1 MRVTALDNSAGADGS
16 VMSGL
21 ADRLPTR
28 FADVEQLDDFLAQPN
43 QALIND
49 LATLDGDILILGVAG
64 KMGPTLA
71 RLARNAAPEK
81 RIIGVARFS
90 EPSLREQLDSFG
102 IETIAADLLD
112 KEQVAALPKAKNV
125 IFMAGR
131 KFGSSGN
138 QALTWA
144 MNVHS
149 PAIVAE
155 TFRESRIVAFSTGN
169 IYPLVDV
176 MHQGALET
184 TTPGPRGE
192 YAQSCLGRERLFEYF
207 SGLYGTPGRLFRLNY
222 AIDLRYGVLFD
233 LASRVKAGVPI
244 ELSLMG
250 HVNVIWQGDANAQ
263 ALRSLLHCTS
273 PTTPINISGPE
284 TLSVRWLVQEFAAR
298 LGVEPKL
305 VGEEPATAW
314 LTNSAEATR
323 LFGYPTVPLATMLD
337 WVADWVA
344 RDGLSFNK
352 PTKYEVRD
360 GGF

>member
-1 MRVTALDNSAGADGS
+1 MNAATGLTVAPASDPAPALPSRFDSVDELDAFLCRPSAALVAD
-16 VMSGL
+16 M
-21 ADRLPTR
+21 AR
-28 FADVEQLDDFLAQPN
+28 
-43 QALIND
+43 
-49 LATLDGDILILGVAG
+49 LDGDIIILGVGG

-71 RLARNAAPEK
+71 RLARNAAPTK

-90 EPSLREQLDSFG
+90 EPELREQLEG
-102 IETIAADLLD
+102 WGVETIAADLLD
-112 KEQVAALPKAKNV
+112 RAAVEALPKAENV

-131 KFGSSGN
+131 KFGSSDN

-155 TFRESRIVAFSTGN
+155 AFRASRIVAFSTGN
-169 IYPLVDV
+169 VYPLIDV
-176 MHQGALET
+176 ARQGALET
-184 TTPGPRGE
+184 TPPGPRGE

-222 AIDLRYGVLFD
+222 AIDLRYGVLHD
-233 LASRVKAGVPI
+233 LAERVRAGTAI
-244 ELSLMG
+244 DLSLMG

-263 ALRSLLHCTS
+263 ALRSLLHCTTPTS
-273 PTTPINISGPE
+273 PLNVSGPE
-284 TLSVRWLVQEFAAR
+284 TLSVRWLAEELAAR
-298 LGVEPKL
+298 LGVKAKL
-305 VGEEPATAW
+305 VGEEAPSAW
-314 LTNSAEATR
+314 LTNTAEAAK
-323 LFGYPTVPLATMLD
+323 LFGYPGVPLSPMLD
-337 WVADWVA
+337 WIADWVA

>member
-1 MRVTALDNSAGADGS
+1 MHATALQKAGRADTASATGAR
-16 VMSGL
+16 
-21 ADRLPTR
+21 ADLPKR
-28 FADVEQLDDFLAQPN
+28 FDDVEQLDEFLSQPSD
-43 QALIND
+43 ALVAD
-49 LATLDGDILILGVAG
+49 MAALDGDILILGVAG

-71 RLARNAAPEK
+71 RLARNAAPQK
-81 RIIGVARFS
+81 RIVGVARFS
-90 EPSLREQLDSFG
+90 DPALRERLEGWG

-112 KEQVAALPKAKNV
+112 PAQVDALPRIANV
-125 IFMAGR
+125 VFMAGR
-131 KFGSSGN
+131 KFGSSDN
-138 QALTWA
+138 QSLTWA

-155 TFRESRIVAFSTGN
+155 TFRQSRIVAFSTGN

-184 TTPGPRGE
+184 TAPGPRGE
-192 YAQSCLGRERLFEYF
+192 YAQSCLGRERIFEYF
-207 SGLYGTPGRLFRLNY
+207 SGLHGTPGRLFRLNY

-233 LASRVKAGVPI
+233 LASRVKAGTPI
-244 ELSLMG
+244 DLSLMG

-263 ALRSLLHCTS
+263 ALRSLLHCTAPTS
-273 PTTPINISGPE
+273 PLNVSGPE

-298 LGVEPKL
+298 LGVEAKL
-305 VGEEPATAW
+305 VGVEAPTAW

-323 LFGYPTVPLATMLD
+323 LFGYPEIPLGVMLD

-344 RDGLSFNK
+344 RDGVSLNK

-360 GGF
+360 GDF

>member
-1 MRVTALDNSAGADGS
+1 MNVATGLTVASASDPADALP
-16 VMSGL
+16 SG
-21 ADRLPTR
+21 
-28 FADVEQLDDFLAQPN
+28 FADVDQLDDFLSRPSA
-43 QALIND
+43 ALVAD
-49 LATLDGDILILGVAG
+49 MARLDGDIVILGVGG

-71 RLARNAAPEK
+71 RLARNAAPGK

-90 EPSLREQLDSFG
+90 EPELRERLEDWG

-112 KEQVAALPKAKNV
+112 RAQVEALPKAKNV
-125 IFMAGR
+125 VFMAGR

-155 TFRESRIVAFSTGN
+155 AFRESRIVAFSTGN
-169 IYPLVDV
+169 IYPLIDV
-176 MHQGALET
+176 AHQGALET
-184 TTPGPRGE
+184 TPPGPRGE

-207 SGLYGTPGRLFRLNY
+207 SDLYGTPGRLFRLNY

-233 LASRVKAGVPI
+233 LASRVKAGTAI
-244 ELSLMG
+244 DLSLMG

-263 ALRSLLHCTS
+263 ALRSLLHCTTPTS
-273 PTTPINISGPE
+273 PLNISGPE
-284 TLSVRWLVQEFAAR
+284 TLSVRWLVQELAAR
-298 LGVEPKL
+298 LGVKPNL
-305 VGEEPATAW
+305 VGDEAPSAW
-314 LTNSAEATR
+314 LTNTAEAAR
-323 LFGYPTVPLATMLD
+323 LFGYPSVPVSVMLD

>member
-1 MRVTALDNSAGADGS
+1 MNVATGLTAASASDPA
-16 VMSGL
+16 VALPSG
-21 ADRLPTR
+21 
-28 FADVEQLDDFLAQPN
+28 FSDVDQLDDFLSRPSA
-43 QALIND
+43 ALVAD
-49 LATLDGDILILGVAG
+49 MARVDGDILILGVGG

-71 RLARNAAPEK
+71 RLARNAAPGK

-90 EPSLREQLDSFG
+90 ESELRERLDGWG

-112 KEQVAALPKAKNV
+112 RAQVEALPKAKNV

-155 TFRESRIVAFSTGN
+155 AFRESRIVAFSTGN
-169 IYPLVDV
+169 IYPLIDV
-176 MHQGALET
+176 AHQGALET
-184 TTPGPRGE
+184 TPPGPRGE

-207 SGLYGTPGRLFRLNY
+207 SNLYQTPGRLFRLNY

-233 LASRVKAGVPI
+233 LASRVKAGTAI
-244 ELSLMG
+244 DLSLMG

-263 ALRSLLHCTS
+263 ALRSLLHCTTPTS
-273 PTTPINISGPE
+273 PLNVSGPE
-284 TLSVRWLVQEFAAR
+284 TLSVRWLVQELAVR
-298 LGVEPKL
+298 LGVKPNL
-305 VGEEPATAW
+305 VGDEAPSAW
-314 LTNSAEATR
+314 LTNTAEAAR
-323 LFGYPTVPLATMLD
+323 LFGYPSVPVSVMLD